1 MVTREEFEVIY
12 GQLNDLT
19 NKFTELNR
27 RMSPYYLRE
36 SLEEAE
42 LSKEERDVLVEKLGE
57 LRTDGALLEA
67 EEILTIYQASVLARA
82 LGYGISPMQT
92 LPADSQQLSPAD
104 GGEDLV
110 EGESLSDE
118 EKGLAENLVG
128 RRATVKVSKPSNKAE
143 IEEIGPGDG
152 VVGDKV
158 KVPWDGVGG
167 FFSVGKTGWKKL
179 QEAGVITTYE
189 KFLDSLESW
198 LEKGTGVVTKDE
210 YEALEGLYYNY
221 IYALRWSFGP
231 EEFARRLQKLAE
243 SRGLEFIVTPK
254 TE

>member
-27 RMSPYYLRE
+27 RMSPYYLQE
-36 SLEEAE
+36 SLEEAD
-42 LSKEERDVLVEKLGE
+42 LSKEERDVLAEKLGE
-57 LRTDGALLEA
+57 LRTDGALREA

-82 LGYGISPMQT
+82 LGYGISPVPT
-92 LPADSQQLSPAD
+92 PLVDSQQLSPAN
-104 GGEDLV
+104 GGEGFAG
-110 EGESLSDE
+110 EGSLSDE

-143 IEEIGPGDG
+143 IVELEPGDG
-152 VVGDKV
+152 VVGDEV
-158 KVPWDGVGG
+158 KVPWDGVEG
-167 FFSVGKTGWKKL
+167 FFSIGKTGWKKL

-198 LEKGTGVVTKDE
+198 LEKGTGVITKDE
-210 YEALEGLYYNY
+210 YEALEGLYFNY

-231 EEFARRLQKLAE
+231 EEFTRRLQKLAE
-243 SRGLEFIVTPK
+243 SRGLEFIVIPQN
-254 TE
+254 